1 MLQNFPEN
9 WCYGRYLGIFSSRPE
24 LSSGL
29 FWQSSALL
37 PQVWS
42 GHMIVLPQLWT
53 NKENLLLFLQGP
65 VSDDWFAPP
74 LTSKLKVW
82 NTLAS
87 TTHIILELWGGGGG
101 RCAFGG
107 VSFLGPIS
115 ALLIKWLDAFVEG
128 ISGWVVATLLL
139 RPVSCSCSAVLSHP
153 QIYHTFW
160 IPTKNIILP
169 KSKRPF

>member
-1 MLQNFPEN
+1 M
-9 WCYGRYLGIFSSRPE
+9 I
-24 LSSGL
+24 GL
-29 FWQSSALL
+29 
-37 PQVWS
+37 
-42 GHMIVLPQLWT
+42 
-53 NKENLLLFLQGP
+53 
-65 VSDDWFAPP
+65 PP
-74 LTSKLKVW
+74 TPPPTSKLKVW

-128 ISGWVVATLLL
+128 LSGWVVATLLL

-153 QIYHTFW
+153 QIYHTYLLNSNEKYHPFQIKAPLLAERKEEGVPARMCSTW
-160 IPTKNIILP
+160 VSMSVTVSVEKKKASIYWFETCFYKTC
-169 KSKRPF
+169 RP